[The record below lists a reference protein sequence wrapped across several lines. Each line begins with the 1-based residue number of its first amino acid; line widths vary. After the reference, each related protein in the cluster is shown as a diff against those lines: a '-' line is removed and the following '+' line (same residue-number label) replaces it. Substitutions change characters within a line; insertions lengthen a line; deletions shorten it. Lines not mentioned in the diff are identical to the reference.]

1 MNDDGDN
8 NDRDD
13 NADHDNDDGD
23 NDSDDDANDLMM
35 ERFEAARSAAEESS
49 IYICIV
55 FDEEIDFQVEYEQF
69 RHQRSKIWK
78 NIFVT
83 PSCLIQF

>member
-49 IYICIV
+49 IYIYI
-55 FDEEIDFQVEYEQF
+55 
-69 RHQRSKIWK
+69 QRYRYTSEHLLVYTNSTTAHVSLK
-78 NIFVT
+78 
-83 PSCLIQF
+83 SCRNPVNHIR

>member
-23 NDSDDDANDLMM
+23 NDSDDDANDLVM

-49 IYICIV
+49 IYIYTV
-55 FDEEIDFQVEYEQF
+55 FYKESESEVKNLKFQTPEG
-69 RHQRSKIWK
+69 K
-78 NIFVT
+78 NKKN
-83 PSCLIQF
+83 

>member
-49 IYICIV
+49 IYIYIYTSEDLSLYSDRV
-55 FDEEIDFQVEYEQF
+55 
-69 RHQRSKIWK
+69 K
-78 NIFVT
+78 
-83 PSCLIQF
+83 